1 VAEAAGRLKNLLAR
15 SGTLQKQFARRAGGE
30 QIMTTIL
37 EKRKALGRGLESLL
51 PGKPRTIGPPPP
63 QQDVS
68 AAAASSAPAA
78 NPAGALDGLSVIDI
92 GLELIEN
99 NPYQTR
105 GIFREDELKDLAE
118 SIKASGVI
126 QPIVVRPAKDG
137 HYVLITGERRCRAAR
152 LAGKEKVPAIVR
164 VASDEQAAEMTI
176 IENLQRAD
184 LNCVEQARAF
194 ARLSQEFGLTQEQ
207 IGQRVGCSRESV
219 SNYMRLLKLPAEV
232 QQLLLEGRID
242 FSMARVLLTLVDPEQ
257 VVKIANVAIR
267 DHLSVLDLEDLVLK
281 INVPKEKAETPQ
293 QARWVDPNVRAAQT
307 ELERILGIRVRI
319 KDRKGKGKIV
329 LEYSSLEDF
338 DRVVEMLKGQ

>member
-1 VAEAAGRLKNLLAR
+1 MA
-15 SGTLQKQFARRAGGE
+15 
-30 QIMTTIL
+30 TIL

-63 QQDVS
+63 QPDVS
-68 AAAASSAPAA
+68 AAAATSAPAA
-78 NPAGALDGLSVIDI
+78 NPAGALDGLSVIEI

-126 QPIVVRPAKDG
+126 QPIVVRPGKDG
-137 HYVLITGERRCRAAR
+137 RYVLITGERRCRAAR
-152 LAGKEKVPAIVR
+152 LAGKEKIPAIVR

-184 LNCVEQARAF
+184 LNCMEQARAF

-232 QQLLLEGRID
+232 QQLLVEGRID

-267 DHLSVLDLEDLVLK
+267 DHLSVLELEDLVFK

-329 LEYSSLEDF
+329 LEYTSLEDF